1 MKRILVLI
9 LCFVFLSVIG
19 SMAAQQYQYKP
30 PPPRPAP
37 LQHHYNPPPQHHH
50 QGPHNPHYRTGPGGV
65 IIIED
70 EPPVSEEFVATGGG
84 CFVATAV
91 YGDYNAD
98 EVKVLRVFRDNR
110 LMTNDLGK
118 KFVVFY
124 YENGPTAAKFVNEN
138 SYLKPLLK
146 ITFLPIVGICYLLS

>member
-1 MKRILVLI
+1 
-9 LCFVFLSVIG
+9 
-19 SMAAQQYQYKP
+19 
-30 PPPRPAP
+30 
-37 LQHHYNPPPQHHH
+37 
-50 QGPHNPHYRTGPGGV
+50 V